1 MAVPTSS
8 TKVDSPPPV
17 VVPNPRLEETLIDD
31 KIRNERTST
40 KKKITVSSQGPRGW
54 NQVAPSLGPEI
65 VVEGEERVEVF
76 FESDMPLSQSQGSLP
91 RIVKGADAGDSI
103 EGWEKPANSSPVHHA
118 VEYQKHLWY
127 TSVLPYGMG
136 SDIKDDW
143 GFSSASVSRSHSPN
157 NRH

>member
-1 MAVPTSS
+1 MAVRTSS

-17 VVPNPRLEETLIDD
+17 AVPHPRLEKTLIDD
-31 KIRNERTST
+31 KIRNERTSA
-40 KKKITVSSQGPRGW
+40 KKKLTASSQGPRGW
-54 NQVAPSLGPEI
+54 DQVAPRLGPEI
-65 VVEGEERVEVF
+65 VVEREERVEVF
-76 FESDMPLSQSQGSLP
+76 FESDMPLSQSQDSLP
-91 RIVKGADAGDSI
+91 RIVKEAEAGDSM
-103 EGWEKPANSSPVHHA
+103 EGWEKPASSSPVHHA

-136 SDIKDDW
+136 SDIKGDW